1 MSSFKAMRRTL
12 EDLEEHKRELVGTLD
27 RLLEQGEQG
36 EGMIRNLL
44 IDLHHADT
52 ADVLDIMD
60 SEDAAS
66 VLGLLDMETA
76 SDILAE
82 MEEAAR
88 IPLLELVDPRELA
101 TLVEEMPTDDAA
113 DLVGDLDEEV
123 AEEVLSH
130 VAPREREEIKDLLV
144 YEEDTAG
151 GLMETDF
158 VAVNQTATVDEAIE
172 AIRRAV
178 EEVESIFYVY
188 VIDADGVLK
197 GLLRLRD
204 LLLSAGTSRVAD
216 FMKTDV
222 VSVPVDM
229 DQEDVARQVQQYDLA
244 AIPVVDD
251 GGKLVGRITHDD
263 IADVLEEE
271 VEEDI
276 RRMAGVGDEDLIERS
291 SIRVAGNRLPWIF
304 IGLVSA
310 LVAGIIIDNHET
322 ILEEYIVL
330 AVFLPVV
337 MAIGGSI
344 GLQSST
350 IVVRGLATGQADL
363 IHVGNRIFK
372 ELRVGI
378 VLGISCGLTVGL
390 IAWLWKGMAVLG
402 LVVGLSM
409 LSAILVAATLGAIVP
424 VALDRLKADPAL
436 ASGPFMTMSNDI
448 IGLLIYFTLATVLLH
463 TFGVAG

>member
-1 MSSFKAMRRTL
+1 MTVRRHT
-12 EDLEEHKRELVGTLD
+12 EDLEEYKRELVGTLD

-44 IDLHHADT
+44 VDLHHADI
-52 ADVLDIMD
+52 ADVLDVLD

-66 VLGLLDMETA
+66 VLTLLELETA

-82 MEEAAR
+82 MEEASR
-88 IPLLELVDPRELA
+88 IPVVEHVDPRELA
-101 TLVEEMPTDDAA
+101 TLVEDMPTDDAA
-113 DLVGDLDEEV
+113 DLVGDLDEE
-123 AEEVLSH
+123 AAREVLSL
-130 VAPREREEIKDLLV
+130 VAPEEREEIRELLE
-144 YEEDTAG
+144 YGEDTAG
-151 GLMETDF
+151 GRMESDF
-158 VAVNQTATVDEAIE
+158 VAVNQDSTVDQAIE

-178 EEVESIFYVY
+178 EEVESIYYVY
-188 VIDADGVLK
+188 VTDTSGVLK

-204 LLLSAGTSRVAD
+204 LLISPGSRQIAE

-222 VSVPVDM
+222 ISVPLEM
-229 DQEDVARQVQQYDLA
+229 DQEDVARQVRQYDLA

-251 GGKLVGRITHDD
+251 GGRLVGRITHDD
-263 IADVLEEE
+263 IAEVFEEE
-271 VEEDI
+271 IDEDL

-291 SIRVAGNRLPWIF
+291 SIRVAGSRLPWIF
-304 IGLVSA
+304 IGLISA
-310 LVAGIIIDNHET
+310 LVAGIIIDRHET

-363 IHVGNRIFK
+363 INTGNRILK
-372 ELRVGI
+372 ELRVGL
-378 VLGISCGLTVGL
+378 VLGISCGVVVGL
-390 IAWLWKGMAVLG
+390 IAWIWKDEIVLG
-402 LVVGLSM
+402 FIVGLSM
-409 LSAILVAATLGAIVP
+409 LAAILVAATLGAVVP
-424 VALDRLKADPAL
+424 VVLDRFKADPAL

-448 IGLLIYFTLATVLLH
+448 IGLLIYFALATVLLH